1 MPLTIQTDRHLVT
14 ANRKA
19 RRRLLVQVIA
29 PEAPL
34 KGKRTPL
41 DLALIL
47 DRSGSMDGEKLDL
60 ARQGAIRAVR
70 SLRGGDNLS
79 VVVYDDGVETLLP
92 LSPVSTDSKRK
103 AEKLI
108 QGVRAGGSTA
118 LHDGW
123 LTGAKE
129 IRRGQRG
136 NSLSRALLLT
146 DGLANVGE
154 QDPDVLVKQAKDL
167 RARGITTST
176 LGVGRDFDETLMR
189 RMAEAGGGGFYYA
202 ETARQLADLLTGEV
216 GEALQVVAREAE
228 LHIKVPAKTTVRC
241 VNDLPA
247 KTAKGKVVVSLGAL
261 VSSQVLEL
269 LLEVDLPAGKRGEQF
284 AVELHLA
291 DQEGALAQDV
301 VKLAWKAADAKA
313 IAKEL
318 PDEDVAKAAAE
329 HIAAEAR
336 QRAMAVGRDGAVARA
351 KEILMDAVK
360 ALAEEFADIATV
372 TPVIIALTRE
382 ASRLDRYDSV
392 AYKMASYE
400 SYRHRNSRTRDG
412 MTAKRPTR

>member
-1 MPLTIQTDRHLVT
+1 MPLTIQTDRHLVP

-34 KGKRTPL
+34 TGKRTPL

-47 DRSGSMDGEKLDL
+47 DQSGSMDGEKIAL
-60 ARQGAIRAVR
+60 ARKGAIQAVR
-70 SLRGGDNLS
+70 SLRKGDNLS
-79 VVVYDDGVETLLP
+79 VVVYDDSVETLLP
-92 LSPVSTDSKRK
+92 FAPVSDETKRK

-123 LTGAKE
+123 MAGAEE
-129 IRRGQRG
+129 IAKGSG
-136 NSLSRALLLT
+136 SKSLSRALLLT

-154 QDPDVLVKQAKDL
+154 QDPEVLVSKAKQL

-228 LHIKVPAKTTVRC
+228 LHITVPAKATLRC
-241 VNDLPA
+241 VNELPVE
-247 KTAKGKVVVSLGAL
+247 TTQDKVVVSLGAL
-261 VSSQVLEL
+261 VSAQALEL
-269 LLEVDLPAGKRGEQF
+269 LFEVDLPAGKRGEEF
-284 AVELHLA
+284 AVELHLS
-291 DQEGALAQDV
+291 DKEGALSQDAA
-301 VKLAWKAADAKA
+301 KLAWKAADTKA

-351 KEILMDAVK
+351 REILIDAVK
-360 ALAEEFADIATV
+360 ALAEEFEGIATV
-372 TPVIIALTRE
+372 SPVIIALTRE

-400 SYRHRNSRTRDG
+400 SYRHRSSRTPDG